1 MNKAQF
7 EVDILVDGKPVKQF
21 FHKTNHFI
29 EAKIGSSYSVRI
41 KNNSYSR
48 ALAVVTVDGLNVI
61 SGLPQGN
68 ERGLGYIVSARDSL
82 TIEGFRKNLQE
93 VGSFEFCKKEESYCN
108 EQGLAGNNGV
118 IGVRIYNEKPSNT
131 VIYNNIIPFHKTPPL
146 YVPPFDSY
154 PYMSW
159 SDNTSYSN
167 SDGPDIT
174 VNCVIKNNDNPCR
187 ETRGIHFSSDCL
199 VSMDVGTTWGKKI
212 NSGAFTSEFEAED
225 SFVEFIIYYNSRKNL
240 EKMGIPFKK
249 ETVIALPK
257 AFCNFAT
264 PPKNW
269 NG

>member
-29 EAKIGSSYSVRI
+29 EAKVGSSYSVRI
-41 KNNSYSR
+41 KNNSYAR
-48 ALAVVTVDGLNVI
+48 ALAVVTVDGLNVV

-68 ERGLGYIVSARDSL
+68 ERGIGYIVSARDSL
-82 TIEGFRKNLQE
+82 TVDGFRKNLQE

-118 IGVRIYNEKPSNT
+118 IGVRIYNEKPSHTTWFDIPPYTCTNYPP
-131 VIYNNIIPFHKTPPL
+131 VIIQQLDTIDRYHQI
-146 YVPPFDSY
+146 YCSDS
-154 PYMSW
+154 
-159 SDNTSYSN
+159 
-167 SDGPDIT
+167 
-174 VNCVIKNNDNPCR
+174 ND
-187 ETRGIHFSSDCL
+187 TRSLPNDVYFSSNCS
-199 VSMDVGTTWGKKI
+199 VPMDVGTTWGKKI
-212 NSGAFTSEFEAED
+212 NSGASTCGFEAED
-225 SFVEFIIYYNSRKNL
+225 SFVEFVIYYNSRKNL

-257 AFCNFAT
+257 AFGNFAT

-269 NG
+269 IG

>member
-29 EAKIGSSYSVRI
+29 EAKVGSSYSVRI

-48 ALAVVTVDGLNVI
+48 ALAVVTVDGLNVV

-68 ERGLGYIVSARDSL
+68 ERGIGYIVSARDSL
-82 TIEGFRKNLQE
+82 TVDGFRKNLQE

-118 IGVRIYNEKPSNT
+118 IGVRIYNEKPSHLT
-131 VIYNNIIPFHKTPPL
+131 WFEIPKGDYYKYPPL
-146 YVPPFDSY
+146 ETPWTPLYDTY
-154 PYMSW
+154 PQ
-159 SDNTSYSN
+159 
-167 SDGPDIT
+167 IT
-174 VNCVIKNNDNPCR
+174 CQQNEIPI
-187 ETRGIHFSSDCL
+187 TDCL
-199 VSMDVGTTWGKKI
+199 RSINCKSAFTSSSSVPMDVGTTWGKKI
-212 NSGAFTSEFEAED
+212 NSGAFTAEFEAED
-225 SFVEFIIYYNSRKNL
+225 SFVEFIIYYNSRNNL

-249 ETVIALPK
+249 ETVIALPR
-257 AFCNFAT
+257 AFGNFAT

-269 NG
+269 IG